1 VKRIAPGVAL
11 LLTAPVIGELVPGH
25 QAPAEFFNPVVFAA
39 LALPY
44 GCGALLCRE

>member
-11 LLTAPVIGELVPGH
+11 LLTAPVI
-25 QAPAEFFNPVVFAA
+25 FNPVVFAA